1 MMSKKVIFGVGTLL
15 GAGVTAGC
23 GYGLYKEIKAERAAI
38 PMQPV
43 DAIEADDDDE
53 AEEAE

>member
-1 MMSKKVIFGVGTLL
+1 MSKKILYGVGALL

-23 GYGLYKEIKAERAAI
+23 GYGLYKEIKAEKAI

-43 DAIEADDDDE
+43 DAIEEDDDE
-53 AEEAE
+53 EAE